1 MILCF
6 IFSLLL
12 TQVLFRYTRQAESIF
27 SPGPKG
33 IDVLVVPSA
42 PIHWTIAEVLADP
55 IATNSVLGTFTHF
68 GNVLDLN
75 GISVPA
81 GTYIAENKVEQGV
94 EQSEKASVTLPLAL
108 HFLDRVGLMRQ
119 YWRLREGLGR
129 LLRSD

>member
-1 MILCF
+1 
-6 IFSLLL
+6 LL
-12 TQVLFRYTRQAESIF
+12 TRALSRYTRQAETIF

-42 PIHWTIAEVLADP
+42 PTHWTVSEVLADP

-81 GTYIAENKVEQGV
+81 GTYATENRAEQETEK
-94 EQSEKASVTLPLAL
+94 SEKASVTLPFGVT
-108 HFLDRVGLMRQ
+108 FLGSSRTDATVLEIARRFSMAVKK
-119 YWRLREGLGR
+119 
-129 LLRSD
+129 